1 MFFKYRVHIKR
12 NTFVVVSSLCISFL
26 YTGFCFH
33 VNARTIETPS
43 FQEAII
49 RVKTEDIEYA
59 VIKEEEIKA
68 EAGKAIDEI
77 KSFIGSLEQEA
88 KTITIS
94 RERLKQEK
102 KDFQK
107 QAGSQKYSELF
118 DKEIVTMKEKIDID
132 NEQIETYEDMITVLH
147 DQSKVYSDQIMH
159 LMSIFTLDDGV
170 PITPYHTVS
179 QIQKEI
185 DAAKDR
191 IVEIQDDVKE
201 KASVLSFFTNR
212 LKEIIEQAFVDNDN
226 LAKDLKSERE
236 GTGDNEQRKILQDKM
251 ESILKWKR
259 AVNEQRITLFK
270 TRLETSKIRY
280 SVGLQTWKNAEL
292 HAAFL
297 AEKARRLEEKQ
308 KEGKLNK

>member
-1 MFFKYRVHIKR
+1 MFFKYRMHIKR
-12 NTFVVVSSLCISFL
+12 NTFVVVSSLCIGFL

-33 VNARTIETPS
+33 VNAQTIETPS
-43 FQEAII
+43 FKEAII
-49 RVKTEDIEYA
+49 RVKAEDIESA

-88 KTITIS
+88 KTITFS

-102 KDFQK
+102 KDFQR
-107 QAGSQKYSELF
+107 QTGRQKYSELF
-118 DKEIVTMKEKIDID
+118 DKEIGTMKEKIDID

-147 DQSKVYSDQIMH
+147 DQSKVYSDQLMH

-201 KASVLSFFTNR
+201 KALVVSFFTNR

-236 GTGDNEQRKILQDKM
+236 GTGEMNREKYY
-251 ESILKWKR
+251 
-259 AVNEQRITLFK
+259 RI
-270 TRLETSKIRY
+270 RWR
-280 SVGLQTWKNAEL
+280 
-292 HAAFL
+292 AFL
-297 AEKARRLEEKQ
+297 NGNGQ
-308 KEGKLNK
+308 